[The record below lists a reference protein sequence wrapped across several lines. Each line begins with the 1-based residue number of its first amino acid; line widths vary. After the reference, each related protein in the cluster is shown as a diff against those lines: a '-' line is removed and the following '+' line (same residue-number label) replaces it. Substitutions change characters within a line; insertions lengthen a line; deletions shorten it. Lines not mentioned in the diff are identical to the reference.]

1 MEKMCIY
8 SNSINVR
15 RKKKKSGYV
24 LLLFHSYKGNKL
36 SKVIRESILII
47 LSAVEK
53 EENTYLTSGLSEL
66 GCIN

>member
-1 MEKMCIY
+1 MYIG
-8 SNSINVR
+8 
-15 RKKKKSGYV
+15 KKKCGYV

-36 SKVIRESILII
+36 SNVIRESILII

>member
-1 MEKMCIY
+1 MEKMFIY
-8 SNSINVR
+8 SNSINVH
-15 RKKKKSGYV
+15 RKKNGYV
-24 LLLFHSYKGNKL
+24 FLLFHSYKGNKL

-53 EENTYLTSGLSEL
+53 EENTYLTISGLSEL